1 MILTLLDKHKLE
13 KKKTM
18 SSMKGKVFL
27 SFGVETEPR
36 IAERERWNYQRLFIG
51 RERKREE

>member
-1 MILTLLDKHKLE
+1 
-13 KKKTM
+13 M